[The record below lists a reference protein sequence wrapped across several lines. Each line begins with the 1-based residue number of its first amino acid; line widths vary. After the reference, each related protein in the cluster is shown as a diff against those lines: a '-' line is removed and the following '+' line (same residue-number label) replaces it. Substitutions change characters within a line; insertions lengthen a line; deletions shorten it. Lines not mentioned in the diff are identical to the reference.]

1 MCNDFYWPLTLFPSG
16 PGHYGP
22 YYHESVCCYPMVGGR
37 FPKIHDFVPFAICQD
52 LEKLLLTFFTKK
64 FEKLAIKNF
73 QGSSSIR
80 WKMKKIKK
88 YFFEMKLKIWNPY
101 GLRITHTKFESNQR
115 QKFFSVSKGG
125 PFGVFLI
132 FRVSMWRHWL
142 TIMDIKGGID
152 SLECWNSDVNG
163 CLNNQRNY
171 LETNFWQYHAFIIKF
186 EAKTQYGPLWPG
198 PDG

>member
-1 MCNDFYWPLTLFPSG
+1 MDLWPPFWVSWCLTLFPLG

-88 YFFEMKLKIWNPY
+88 EFFEMKLKIWNPH

-115 QKFFSVSKGG
+115 QFFFRFKGG
-125 PFGVFLI
+125 TLWCFSNFQSLNVKTLI
-132 FRVSMWRHWL
+132 DDYGHKGRHRLPWML
-142 TIMDIKGGID
+142 K
-152 SLECWNSDVNG
+152 
-163 CLNNQRNY
+163 
-171 LETNFWQYHAFIIKF
+171 
-186 EAKTQYGPLWPG
+186 
-198 PDG
+198 

>member
-1 MCNDFYWPLTLFPSG
+1 MKSLLQTHLTLFPLG
-16 PGHYGP
+16 MGHSGP

-88 YFFEMKLKIWNPY
+88 IFFEMKLKIWNPY
-101 GLRITHTKFESNQR
+101 GLRITHTKFKWNQR
-115 QKFFSVSKGG
+115 QNVSVSKT
-125 PFGVFLI
+125 LI
-132 FRVSMWRHWL
+132 DDHEYKWRHRL
-142 TIMDIKGGID
+142 PTLK
-152 SLECWNSDVNG
+152 
-163 CLNNQRNY
+163 
-171 LETNFWQYHAFIIKF
+171 
-186 EAKTQYGPLWPG
+186 
-198 PDG
+198 

>member
-1 MCNDFYWPLTLFPSG
+1 MWRT
-16 PGHYGP
+16 
-22 YYHESVCCYPMVGGR
+22 R
-37 FPKIHDFVPFAICQD
+37 FTKIHDFVPFGICQD
-52 LEKLLLTFFTKK
+52 PVKPLLTFFSKK
-64 FEKLAIKNF
+64 FEIFDVKIF
-73 QGSSSIR
+73 WGSSSIR
-80 WKMKKIKK
+80 KISRKNWN
-88 YFFEMKLKIWNPY
+88 FFFWRKNKIWNPY
-101 GLRITHTKFESNQR
+101 SQRVSRIKFEWNRR
-115 QKFFSVSKGG
+115 QKIFSVSKGG

>member
-1 MCNDFYWPLTLFPSG
+1 
-16 PGHYGP
+16 
-22 YYHESVCCYPMVGGR
+22 MVGGR

-88 YFFEMKLKIWNPY
+88 KFFEMKLKIWNPY
-101 GLRITHTKFESNQR
+101 GLRITHTKFEWNQK
-115 QKFFSVSKGG
+115 QNFFSVSKGG

-132 FRVSMWRHWL
+132 FKVSMWRHWSR
-142 TIMDIKGGID
+142 IMDINGGIH
-152 SLECWNSDVNG
+152 SLECWNNDVNG
-163 CLNNQRNY
+163 CLNHQRDN
-171 LETNFWQYHAFIIKF
+171 LGTNFWH
-186 EAKTQYGPLWPG
+186 
-198 PDG
+198 